1 MSNSIEDIKRHLA
14 NDRFAATNGV
24 RLVEVRPGYAKTSLL
39 VEDRHLNSVGIVQGG
54 AIFTLAAFA
63 FEAVSN
69 YGGRIAVGINTS
81 LSFLKATSAGTLFA
95 EATEISRGRHI
106 SVCTARV
113 TNNAGELVALFQATA
128 YTKDGPL

>member
-1 MSNSIEDIKRHLA
+1 LKRHLA
-14 NDRFAATNGV
+14 NDRFAATNGIQ
-24 RLVEVRPGYAKTSLL
+24 LVEVRPGYAKTSLL
-39 VEDRHLNSVGIVQGG
+39 VEERHLNSVGIVQGG

-81 LSFLKATSAGTLFA
+81 LSFLKATHSGTLYA
-95 EATEISRGRHI
+95 EATEISRGRRI

-113 TNNAGELVALFQATA
+113 TNDIGELIAMFQATA
-128 YTKDGPL
+128 YTKDEPL